1 MKQASQHNASTL
13 PQCLKHMAA
22 TYPENPAFTYLIDGE
37 KEGDKHSYESLLHR
51 AETIASELIHRRL
64 NTERVLIALPPGMGF
79 IETFLAC
86 TLAGSI
92 AVPCSTPRNRE
103 DDWSRFIT
111 IAKDCGAQA
120 IVTTN
125 EFIEKYSSNTI
136 SKRLLKNLI
145 CVPIDKIPESQ
156 RDINVLPDTYVE
168 DGIAFLQY
176 TSGSTGNPKG
186 VIVTH
191 RNIAHNLTT
200 MQNHMQLPF
209 GCSGVSWLPP
219 FHDMGLIGGILL
231 PIWRG
236 MHSIHMTPAS
246 FVQKPIRWI
255 QAMSKY
261 KSVITASPNFG
272 YQLCS
277 MRCDDSMLEDLDLSH
292 WEVACNAAEPINPD
306 FLELFY
312 NRFSGIGFK
321 QETYLCGY
329 GLAENTLIVSGQKRH
344 EPPAILTISR
354 EKLAQ
359 NIASDFNPNT
369 GETTPKHEK
378 HLSQKIVS
386 CGPAD
391 ADQNVKIVNPTTRV
405 ECLENGVGEI
415 WVQSDSVAKGYWGKP
430 ELSEKTFKACL
441 DGEQDDYYF
450 RTGDLGFMR
459 NKEIYI
465 TGRIKDLIVIRGRNI
480 YPQDVESEI
489 TKSHTALYPNS
500 CACFS
505 VNDGEGEHI
514 VAVVEVKR
522 THRKVEDTAEIFS
535 AIRARVSEHFQLSLH
550 ACVLIPPTTSL
561 KTSSGKIR
569 RQETRAMYL
578 NNTLKEIVSWH
589 NQAIPLANLDLEKT
603 SLIDRKEL
611 DSVPPYQR
619 KQMLLDALLSW
630 IEMRL
635 GAQSSSLDTSANMFE
650 LGLDSVLIVEMSTL
664 ANDLFSLTLTSDF
677 IFENPTLS
685 NLADALLDIAYGNS
699 SQENPQ
705 DTTIQAANTPSE
717 TLQLSNKDID
727 DLSDSEALEMLMLEI
742 ET

>member
-1 MKQASQHNASTL
+1 
-13 PQCLKHMAA
+13 MAA
-22 TYPENPAFTYLIDGE
+22 TFPENPAFTYLIDGE
-37 KEGDKHSYESLLHR
+37 EEGDKHTYASLLHR
-51 AETIASELIHRRL
+51 VETIASELIHRRL
-64 NTERVLIALPPGMGF
+64 NSERVLIALPPGMGF

-92 AVPCSTPRNRE
+92 AVPCSAPRNRE
-103 DDWSRFIT
+103 DDWTRFIA

-125 EFIEKYSSNTI
+125 DFVEKYAGQAI
-136 SKRLLKNLI
+136 SKRLLQNLI
-145 CVPIDKIPESQ
+145 CVCLDKIPESKH
-156 RDINVLPDTYVE
+156 DKDVLPTTYS
-168 DGIAFLQY
+168 DKNIAFLQY

-191 RNIAHNLTT
+191 KNIAHNLTT

-209 GCSGVSWLPP
+209 GSSGVSWLPP

-255 QAMSKY
+255 KAISKY
-261 KSVITASPNFG
+261 QSVISASPNFG

-277 MRCDDSMLEDLDLSH
+277 MRCDEAMLEGLDLSH
-292 WEVACNAAEPINPD
+292 WKVACNAAEPINPD
-306 FLELFY
+306 FLDLFY
-312 NRFSGIGFK
+312 RRFSSIGFK
-321 QETYLCGY
+321 LENYLCGY

-344 EPPAILTISR
+344 EPPTILTINR
-354 EKLAQ
+354 EKLAK
-359 NIASDFNPNT
+359 NIAFDFIPDT
-369 GETTPKHEK
+369 DEK
-378 HLSQKIVS
+378 IPEGKNNLGQKIVG
-386 CGPAD
+386 CGPVD
-391 ADQNVKIVNPTTRV
+391 DDQNVKIVDPKTHK
-405 ECLENGVGEI
+405 ECSEDGIGEI
-415 WVQSDSVAKGYWGKP
+415 WVQSDSVAQGYWGKP
-430 ELSEKTFKACL
+430 ELSKESFKACL
-441 DGEQDDYYF
+441 AGMQDDYYF

-489 TKSHTALYPNS
+489 VKSHSALYPNS

-505 VNDGEGEHI
+505 ISDGDGEHI

-522 THRKVEDTAEIFS
+522 THRNVADTADIFS
-535 AIRARVSEHFQLSLH
+535 AIRARVSEYFQLSLH
-550 ACVLIPPTTSL
+550 ACVLIPPTASL

-569 RQETRAMYL
+569 RQETRVLYL

-589 NQAIPLANLDLEKT
+589 NQAIPLVNTDLEKT
-603 SLIDRKEL
+603 VLIHREEL
-611 DSVPPYQR
+611 DNAPPYQR
-619 KQMLLDALLSW
+619 KQMLLDALLAW
-630 IEMRL
+630 IETRL
-635 GAQSSSLDTSANMFE
+635 GSQSSPLDTSANMFE

-664 ANDLFSLTLTSDF
+664 ANELFSLSLTSDF

-685 NLADALLDIAYGNS
+685 NLADALLDIAYGNQS
-699 SQENPQ
+699 KVSTALDVDNTVSVIPNNEIKNI
-705 DTTIQAANTPSE
+705 TTTSTE
-717 TLQLSNKDID
+717 KYRLSDQDID
-727 DLSDSEALEMLMLEI
+727 ALSDSEALEMLMLEI
-742 ET
+742 ES